1 MTIKKVLLIMLILSF
16 SECIHAQKD
25 KSVLSSST
33 SNTLRIVSYFW
44 KLDSFANNGFR
55 LYAYDRVLASKIDT
69 VSINYLIDKLG
80 KPNQISNTNQGV
92 IYVYYYLDSA
102 KMPKKFGKPF
112 ECGYIDFMFDE
123 KTKLLTSM
131 SKGVMDY

>member
-1 MTIKKVLLIMLILSF
+1 MKSLLFLLLILSF
-16 SECIHAQKD
+16 SACIHAQKN
-25 KSVLSSST
+25 KSILSPST

-44 KLDSFANNGFR
+44 KLDSSANNGFR

-69 VSINYLIDKLG
+69 VSINYLIDMLG
-80 KPNQISNTNQGV
+80 KSNRISNTNQGV

-102 KMPKKFGKPF
+102 KMPKEFGKPF

-123 KTKLLTSM
+123 KTKLLTSI
-131 SKGVMDY
+131 SEGVMDY